1 MTPEPDLQVAL
12 DAVYAAFRHCR
23 RPVALDAAPSRD
35 PKRILA
41 DLTARPLTE
50 LTADNLGGYMGWA
63 MTTVGSVGDYKHFLP
78 RILELSVLG
87 PGNHHIGGDPEGLAR
102 KIMYGAFPDWSADE
116 RAALVAA
123 FDAAW
128 RQTLNA
134 APQGV
139 AAEDWLRGLIVLG
152 EPIQARLA
160 AWLASDA
167 LHAGLHLADA
177 VYAEILR
184 RDDAARSFGPDNPY
198 VIYEVYSEWLASPPV
213 RARLERLILNLESQD
228 DAWRLEMALDVPM
241 AAYPDAWRG

>member
-1 MTPEPDLQVAL
+1 MTPDPDLQAAL

-41 DLTARPLTE
+41 NLTARSLTE
-50 LTADNLGGYMGWA
+50 LTADDLGGYMGWA

-87 PGNHHIGGDPEGLAR
+87 PGNLHVGGDPEGLAR

-128 RQTLNA
+128 RQTLDA
-134 APQGV
+134 ALSGV
-139 AAEDWLRGLIVLG
+139 SAEGWLRGLIVLG
-152 EPIQARLA
+152 ESIDSRLA
-160 AWLASDA
+160 AWLARDA
-167 LHAGLHLADA
+167 KHAGLHLADA
-177 VYAEILR
+177 VYAETLR
-184 RDDAARSFGPDNPY
+184 RDDAARHFGPNNHY
-198 VIYEVYSEWLASPPV
+198 AVYEAYSEWLASAPV
-213 RARLERLILNLESQD
+213 WARLERMILDLENQD

-241 AAYPDAWRG
+241 APYPEVWRG